1 MAWYHRLRN
10 TMRSERLSSEL
21 DRELEFHLAERTDEL
36 VAGGMAEEEARR
48 EARLRFGNPAVQK
61 ERTRDRDTLPW
72 LESLVADV
80 RYALRS
86 LRASPAFAGVAI
98 LSLGLAIGANT
109 AIFSLIDAVMLR
121 SLPVERPE
129 ELVRVT
135 TPARSGGLGEGGDN
149 FTNPLWE
156 ALRDRQDVFSGAFAT
171 ADERFDLAGGGESRP
186 VAGTWVSG
194 GYFPTLG
201 VRPAA
206 GRLLAPADDHRGC
219 PPVAVV
225 GHGFWESAYGGSPDA
240 VGKTLSLN
248 GHPFEIVGVAAAG
261 FSGVQVGRAAEVYV
275 PLCALP
281 IVQGGHDPLDERSRW
296 FLNVFGRRRPGMTTE
311 DAGRRLAALA
321 PAVFGATV
329 PEDWPTEAKARYRRT
344 MLAAVPAANGYSGVR
359 SQYQGALVALMAAV
373 GLVLLIG
380 CANVAN
386 LLLARA
392 SSRRHEV
399 AVRLA
404 IGAGRGRLVRQ
415 LLTESLLL
423 SLLGAAVGLLLAG
436 AATRMLARYLPMR
449 GEAAMRGEAVWLDL
463 SLDGR
468 VLAFTLLVATGTAVL
483 FGLVPAWRSAR
494 VDPRVAM
501 KANDRSIAEGHSR
514 FGVGKALVVGQIAL
528 SLVLVVG
535 AGLLLGTFRRLAT
548 LDPGFEPA
556 GVLLA
561 SVDMGSAGL
570 PEEELPRVKREIL
583 ERLRATPGV
592 ESASASVFTPLSGG
606 GWNGMVEVE
615 GYAPAGPRDAEVFF
629 NGVSDGFFRTLG
641 AALLAGR
648 DFGEGD
654 GAGSPPVAIVN
665 ESFMRKF
672 FHGANPVGRRVT
684 IKGLLTGDDELLQVV
699 GVVRDTKYRSM
710 REEREPLV
718 FRPLSQL
725 GGPDRPWLELE
736 LRGHGTAGSLVRTVT
751 AAVGEVN
758 GSFSIRYRTLE
769 AQLDAS
775 LARERLLAL
784 LSGLF
789 GGLAL
794 LLAVVGLYGTMA
806 YSVARRRNEIG
817 IRIALGA
824 GRTRVMR
831 LVLGEAG
838 RLVGAGLLLGG
849 AAALAATR
857 WVAPFL
863 FGLTPADPATWAVS
877 ALALAAA
884 SVAACALPAWRAARL
899 DPNAVLRAE

>member
-10 TMRSERLSSEL
+10 TVRSEGLSSEL
-21 DRELEFHLAERTDEL
+21 DRELEFHLAERADEL
-36 VAGGMAEEEARR
+36 VASGMSEEEARR

-61 ERTRDRDTLPW
+61 ERTRDRDVLPW

-86 LRASPAFAGVAI
+86 LRASPGFAGVAI

-135 TPARSGGLGEGGDN
+135 TPTRSGGLGEGGDN

-171 ADERFDLAGGGESRP
+171 AEERFDLAGGGPSRP
-186 VAGTWVSG
+186 VAGVWVSG
-194 GYFPTLG
+194 GFFSTLG

-206 GRLLAPADDHRGC
+206 GRLLAPADDVRGC
-219 PPVAVV
+219 APVAVV
-225 GHGFWESAYGGSPDA
+225 GHAFWRGAYGGSPDA
-240 VGKTLSLN
+240 VGRTLSLN
-248 GHPFEIVGVAAAG
+248 GHPFQIIGVAAEG
-261 FSGVQVGRAAEVYV
+261 FSGVQVGRAAEVFV
-275 PLCALP
+275 PLCAMP
-281 IVQGGHDPLDERSRW
+281 IVQGGHDALDERSRW
-296 FLNVFGRRRPGMTTE
+296 FLNVFGRLRPGTTPD

-329 PEDWPTEAKARYRRT
+329 PDDWPPEAKASYRRT
-344 MLAAVPAANGYSGVR
+344 LLAAVPAANGYSGVR
-359 SQYQGALVALMAAV
+359 GQYRDALVALMAAV
-373 GLVLLIG
+373 GLILLIG

-423 SLLGAAVGLLLAG
+423 SLLGAAVGLLLAV
-436 AATRMLARYLPMR
+436 AATRLLVRYLPLR
-449 GEAAMRGEAVWLDL
+449 GAPAMSGEAVWLDL
-463 SLDGR
+463 SLNGH
-468 VLAFTLLVATGTAVL
+468 VLAFTLAVATGTAVL

-494 VDPRVAM
+494 VDPRGAM
-501 KANDRSIAEGHSR
+501 KANGRSVVEGHSR
-514 FGVGKALVVGQIAL
+514 FGLGKALVVGQIAL
-528 SLVLVVG
+528 SLVLVVS

-561 SVDMGSAGL
+561 SLDMSGAGI
-570 PEEELPRVKREIL
+570 PEEALPRVKRQIL

-592 ESASASVFTPLSGG
+592 ESASASIFTPLSGG
-606 GWNGMVEVE
+606 GWNGVVEVE
-615 GYAPAGPRDAEVFF
+615 GYTPTGPLDAEVFF
-629 NGVSDGFFRTLG
+629 NGVSDGFFSTLR
-641 AALLAGR
+641 APLLAGR
-648 DFGEGD
+648 DFDERD
-654 GAGSPPVAIVN
+654 AAESPPVAIVN
-665 ESFMRKF
+665 ESFMKKF
-672 FHGANPVGRRVT
+672 FHGADPVGRRVAVEGFGGED
-684 IKGLLTGDDELLQVV
+684 IPLHVV
-699 GVVRDTKYRSM
+699 GVVRDTRYRSM
-710 REEREPLV
+710 REEEEPLV
-718 FRPLSQL
+718 FRPLGQA
-725 GGPDRPWLELE
+725 GGLDRPALEMA
-736 LRGHGTAGSLVRTVT
+736 LRGRGAAGSLTRAVT
-751 AAVGEVN
+751 RAVGEVN
-758 GSFSIRYRTLE
+758 GSISIRYRTLE
-769 AQLDAS
+769 AQMDAS
-775 LARERLLAL
+775 LARERLLAM
-784 LSGLF
+784 LSGIF

-824 GRTRVMR
+824 ARARVMR

-838 RLVGAGLLLGG
+838 RLLGAGLVLGG
-849 AAALAATR
+849 AAALATTR

-863 FGLTPADPATWAVS
+863 FGLAPTDPATWAVS
-877 ALALAAA
+877 ALALAAV
-884 SVAACALPAWRAARL
+884 SVTACALPAWRAARL

>member
-10 TMRSERLSSEL
+10 TVRSERLSSDL
-21 DRELEFHLAERTDEL
+21 DRELEFHLAERIDEL
-36 VAGGMAEEEARR
+36 VGSGMGEEEARR
-48 EARLRFGNPAVQK
+48 EARLRFGNPGVLK
-61 ERTRDRDTLPW
+61 ERTRERDVLPW
-72 LESLVADV
+72 LESLGADL

-86 LRASPAFAGVAI
+86 LRASPGFAAVAI

-121 SLPVERPE
+121 SLPVERPG

-186 VAGTWVSG
+186 VAGAWVSG
-194 GYFPTLG
+194 GYFSALG

-206 GRLLAPADDHRGC
+206 GRLLAPADDYRGC

-225 GHGFWESAYGGSPDA
+225 GHAFWRSAYGGSPDV
-240 VGKTLSLN
+240 VGRTLPLN

-275 PLCALP
+275 PLCAMP
-281 IVQGGHDPLDERSRW
+281 VVQGGHDRLDERSTW
-296 FLNVFGRRRPGMTTE
+296 FLYVFGRLRPGTTPE
-311 DAGRRLAALA
+311 AAGRRLAALA

-329 PEDWPTEAKARYRRT
+329 PEHWPAEAKEDYRRT
-344 MLAAVPAANGYSGVR
+344 TLAAVPAANGYSGVR
-359 SQYQGALVALMAAV
+359 SRYRDALVALMAAV

-423 SLLGAAVGLLLAG
+423 SLLGAAVGLLLAS
-436 AATRMLARYLPMR
+436 AATRLMARYMAL
-449 GEAAMRGEAVWLDL
+449 RGEAVWLDL
-463 SLDGR
+463 AIDGR

-483 FGLVPAWRSAR
+483 FGLGPAWRSAR
-494 VDPRVAM
+494 VDPRGAM
-501 KANDRSIAEGHSR
+501 KANDPGIVEGHSR

-548 LDPGFEPA
+548 LDPGFEPG

-561 SVDMGSAGL
+561 SVDMGGAGL
-570 PEEELPRVKREIL
+570 PEEGVPRVKREIL

-606 GWNGMVEVE
+606 GWNGVVEVE
-615 GYAPAGPRDAEVFF
+615 GYTPAGPRDAEVFF
-629 NGVSDGFFRTLG
+629 NGVSEGFFSTLG

-648 DFGEGD
+648 DFDEGD
-654 GAGSPPVAIVN
+654 AAESQPVAIVN
-665 ESFMRKF
+665 EAFVKKYFS
-672 FHGANPVGRRVT
+672 GANPVGRRVT
-684 IKGLLTGDDELLQVV
+684 VDGFTGDDEPLHVV
-699 GVVRDTKYRSM
+699 GVVRDTPYRSM
-710 REEREPLV
+710 RDAGEPLV
-718 FRPLSQL
+718 FVPLGQL
-725 GGPDRPWLELE
+725 DGPDRPWLELE
-736 LRGHGTAGSLVRTVT
+736 LRGRGTAGSLVRTVT
-751 AAVGEVN
+751 AAVGQVN

-769 AQLDAS
+769 AQMDAS
-775 LARERLLAL
+775 LARERLLAM

-817 IRIALGA
+817 IRLALGA
-824 GRTRVMR
+824 AGTRVMR
-831 LVLGEAG
+831 LVLGEG
-838 RLVGAGLLLGG
+838 VRLVGAGLLLGV

-857 WVAPFL
+857 RVAPFL

-877 ALALAAA
+877 ALALAAV

>member
-1 MAWYHRLRN
+1 MSWYHRLRN
-10 TMRSERLSSEL
+10 TLL
-21 DRELEFHLAERTDEL
+21 P
-36 VAGGMAEEEARR
+36 AG
-48 EARLRFGNPAVQK
+48 
-61 ERTRDRDTLPW
+61 

-80 RYALRS
+80 RYAMRS
-86 LRASPAFAGVAI
+86 LRGSPGFALVAI

-121 SLPVERPE
+121 SLPVSRPE

-135 TPARSGGLGEGGDN
+135 TPARSGGLGEGSDN

-156 ALRDRQDVFSGAFAT
+156 ALRDGQDVFAGAFAT
-171 ADERFDLAGGGESRP
+171 ADERFDLAGGGQSRP
-186 VAGTWVSG
+186 VAGAWVSG
-194 GYFPTLG
+194 GYFSTLG

-206 GRLLAPADDHRGC
+206 GRLVAPADDYRGC
-219 PPVAVV
+219 PPAVV
-225 GHGFWESAYGGSPDA
+225 ISDAFWRSAYGGSPDV
-240 VGKTLSLN
+240 VGRTLSLN
-248 GHPFEIVGVAAAG
+248 GHPFEIIGVAQAG

-275 PLCALP
+275 PLCTMP
-281 IVQGGHDPLDERSRW
+281 IVQGGNDSLNDRSTW
-296 FLNVFGRRRPGMTTE
+296 FLYVFGRRRPGMTTE
-311 DAGRRLAALA
+311 ETGQRLAALA
-321 PAVFGATV
+321 PAIFGATV
-329 PEDWPTEAKARYRRT
+329 PEDWPTEAKEDYRRT
-344 MLAAVPAANGYSGVR
+344 TLTAVPAANGYSGV
-359 SQYQGALVALMAAV
+359 SQYHEALVALMAAV

-423 SLLGAAVGLLLAG
+423 ALLGAAVGLLLAR
-436 AATRMLARYLPMR
+436 AATRLMVGYM
-449 GEAAMRGEAVWLDL
+449 AMRGEPVWLDL
-463 SLDGR
+463 SVDGR
-468 VLAFTLLVATGTAVL
+468 VLAFTLVVATGTAVL

-501 KANDRSIAEGHSR
+501 KAGERSIVEGHSR
-514 FGVGKALVVGQIAL
+514 FGIGKALVVGQIAL
-528 SLVLVVG
+528 SLVLVLG

-548 LDPGFEPA
+548 ADPGFEPA

-561 SVDMGSAGL
+561 SLDMSTAGI
-570 PEEELPRVKREIL
+570 PQEALPRVKREIL

-606 GWNGMVEVE
+606 GWNGDISVD
-615 GYAPAGPRDAEVFF
+615 GFTPRDPRDAEVFF
-629 NGVSDGFFRTLG
+629 NGVSDDFFSTLG

-648 DFGEGD
+648 DFDDGD
-654 GAGSPPVAIVN
+654 VAESLPVAIVN
-665 ESFMRKF
+665 ESFVKKF
-672 FHGANPVGRRVT
+672 FSGANPVGRRVT
-684 IKGLLTGDDELLQVV
+684 VKGYGGADDETLQVV

-710 REEREPLV
+710 REEEEPLV

-725 GGPDRPWLELE
+725 GGFERPVLDLE
-736 LRGHGTAGSLVRTVT
+736 LRGRGAASSLIRTVT
-751 AAVGEVN
+751 PAVGEVN
-758 GSFSIRYRTLE
+758 GSISIRYRTLE
-769 AQLDAS
+769 AQMDAS
-775 LARERLLAL
+775 LARERLLAM

-817 IRIALGA
+817 IRLALGA
-824 GRTRVMR
+824 ARTAVMR
-831 LVLGEAG
+831 LVLGETG
-838 RLVGAGLLLGG
+838 RLVLLGLLVGG
-849 AAALAATR
+849 AVAVVATR
-857 WVAPFL
+857 RVAPFL
-863 FGLTPADPATWAVS
+863 FGVTPSDPATWMTS
-877 ALALAAA
+877 ALILAVVSLLAGA
-884 SVAACALPAWRAARL
+884 IPAWRAARM

>member
-10 TMRSERLSSEL
+10 TMRPEGLSSEL
-21 DRELEFHLAERTDEL
+21 DRELEFHLAERVDEL
-36 VAGGMAEEEARR
+36 VAGGMTEEEARR

-61 ERTRDRDTLPW
+61 ERTRDRDILPW
-72 LESLVADV
+72 LESLAADV

-86 LRASPAFAGVAI
+86 LRASPGFAVVAI

-135 TPARSGGLGEGGDN
+135 TPARSGGVGEGGDN

-171 ADERFDLAGGGESRP
+171 ADERFDLAGGGVSRP
-186 VAGTWVSG
+186 VAGAWVSG
-194 GYFPTLG
+194 GYFSTLG

-206 GRLLAPADDHRGC
+206 GRLVAPADDYRGC

-225 GHGFWESAYGGSPDA
+225 GHGFWRGAYGGSPDV

-261 FSGVQVGRAAEVYV
+261 FSGVHVGRAAEVYV
-275 PLCALP
+275 PLCAMP
-281 IVQGGHDPLDERSRW
+281 IVQGGDDSLDERSTW
-296 FLNVFGRRRPGMTTE
+296 FLNVFGRRRPGMTTD

-329 PEDWPTEAKARYRRT
+329 PEDWPTEAKEGYRRT
-344 MLAAVPAANGYSGVR
+344 TLSAVPAANGYSDVR
-359 SQYQGALVALMAAV
+359 GRYQDALVALMAAV

-415 LLTESLLL
+415 FLTESLLL
-423 SLLGAAVGLLLAG
+423 SLLGAAVGLLLAA
-436 AATRMLARYLPMR
+436 AATRLLVRYVAMR
-449 GEAAMRGEAVWLDL
+449 GERGEAVWLDL

-468 VLAFTLLVATGTAVL
+468 VLAFTLLVATATAIL

-494 VDPRVAM
+494 VDPRGAM
-501 KANDRSIAEGHSR
+501 KANDRSIVEGHSR

-528 SLVLVVG
+528 SLVLVVS

-548 LDPGFEPA
+548 LDPGFEPG

-561 SVDMGSAGL
+561 SVDMGNAGI
-570 PEEELPRVKREIL
+570 PEEAVPRVKREIL
-583 ERLRATPGV
+583 ERVRAAPGV

-606 GWNGMVEVE
+606 GWNGMVEVD
-615 GYAPAGPRDAEVFF
+615 GYTPASPLDAEVFF
-629 NGVSDGFFRTLG
+629 NGVSDGFFATLG

-648 DFGEGD
+648 DFDEGD
-654 GAGSPPVAIVN
+654 GAESPPVAIVN
-665 ESFMRKF
+665 ESFMKKF

-684 IKGLLTGDDELLQVV
+684 IKGLFAGDDEVLQVV

-710 REEREPLV
+710 REEPEPLV
-718 FRPLSQL
+718 FRPLGQL
-725 GGPDRPWLELE
+725 GGPDRPSLELE
-736 LRGHGTAGSLVRTVT
+736 LRGRGAASALVRTVT
-751 AAVGEVN
+751 GAVGEVN

-769 AQLDAS
+769 SQMDAS
-775 LARERLLAL
+775 LARERMLAT

-794 LLAVVGLYGTMA
+794 LLAAVGLYGTMA

-824 GRTRVMR
+824 ARARVMR

-838 RLVGAGLLLGG
+838 RLLVAGLLLGG
-849 AAALAATR
+849 AGALVATR

-863 FGLTPADPATWAVS
+863 FGVAPSDPATWAIS
-877 ALALAAA
+877 ALALAAV

>member
-1 MAWYHRLRN
+1 M
-10 TMRSERLSSEL
+10 
-21 DRELEFHLAERTDEL
+21 
-36 VAGGMAEEEARR
+36 
-48 EARLRFGNPAVQK
+48 
-61 ERTRDRDTLPW
+61 
-72 LESLVADV
+72 
-80 RYALRS
+80 
-86 LRASPAFAGVAI
+86 
-98 LSLGLAIGANT
+98 
-109 AIFSLIDAVMLR
+109 
-121 SLPVERPE
+121 
-129 ELVRVT
+129 
-135 TPARSGGLGEGGDN
+135 SGG
-149 FTNPLWE
+149 FFQ
-156 ALRDRQDVFSGAFAT
+156 A
-171 ADERFDLAGGGESRP
+171 
-186 VAGTWVSG
+186 
-194 GYFPTLG
+194 LG

-206 GRLLAPADDHRGC
+206 GRLLAPADDVRGC
-219 PPVAVV
+219 APVAVV
-225 GHGFWESAYGGSPDA
+225 GHGFWKGAYGGSPDA
-240 VGKTLSLN
+240 VGRTLSLN

-275 PLCALP
+275 PLCAMP
-281 IVQGGHDPLDERSRW
+281 IVHGGHGSLDERSRW
-296 FLNVFGRRRPGMTTE
+296 FLNVFGRLRPGTTAE

-329 PEDWPTEAKARYRRT
+329 PEDWPTEAKARYRQT
-344 MLAAVPAANGYSGVR
+344 SLAAVPAANGYSAVR
-359 SQYQGALVALMAAV
+359 GQYRGALVALMAAV
-373 GLVLLIG
+373 GLVLFIG

-392 SSRRHEV
+392 SSRRHAV

-423 SLLGAAVGLLLAG
+423 SLLGAAVGLLLARV
-436 AATRMLARYLPMR
+436 ATRLMVRYLPMR

-494 VDPRVAM
+494 VDPRGAM
-501 KANDRSIAEGHSR
+501 KGGGRGIAEGHSR
-514 FGVGKALVVGQIAL
+514 FRLGKALVVGQIAL

-548 LDPGFEPA
+548 EDPGFEPA

-561 SVDMGSAGL
+561 SLDMGGAGI
-570 PEEELPRVKREIL
+570 PEEALPRVKREIL

-592 ESASASVFTPLSGG
+592 ESAGAALFTPLSGG
-606 GWNGMVEVE
+606 GWNGSVSVD
-615 GYAPAGPRDAEVFF
+615 GFTPGGPRDDEVFF
-629 NGVSDGFFRTLG
+629 NGVSDGFFSTLN
-641 AALLAGR
+641 ATLLAGR

-654 GAGSPPVAIVN
+654 AVQSPPVAIVN
-665 ESFMRKF
+665 ESFMKKF

-684 IKGLLTGDDELLQVV
+684 IKGRVTEEDVTLHVV

-718 FRPLSQL
+718 FQPLAQL
-725 GGPDRPWLELE
+725 GGPDRPALELA
-736 LRGHGTAGSLVRTVT
+736 LRGRGEAGSLTRTVT
-751 AAVGEVN
+751 RAVGEVN
-758 GSFSIRYRTLE
+758 GSISIRYRTLE
-769 AQLDAS
+769 AQMDAS
-775 LARERLLAL
+775 LARERLLAM
-784 LSGLF
+784 LSGIF

-806 YSVARRRNEIG
+806 YSVARRRSEIG

-824 GRTRVMR
+824 ARARVMR

-838 RLVGAGLLLGG
+838 RLVAAGLLLGG
-849 AAALAATR
+849 AAALATTR

-863 FGLTPADPATWAVS
+863 FGLAPTDPATWALS
-877 ALALAAA
+877 ALALAAV

>member
-10 TMRSERLSSEL
+10 TVRPDELSREL
-21 DRELEFHLAERTDEL
+21 DCELEFHLAERIDEL
-36 VAGGMAEEEARR
+36 VAGGMTEEAARR
-48 EARLRFGNPAVQK
+48 EARLAFGNPTVQK
-61 ERTRDRDTLPW
+61 ERTRDRDILPW

-86 LRASPAFAGVAI
+86 LRASPGFAAVAI

-109 AIFSLIDAVMLR
+109 AIFTLMDAVMLR
-121 SLPVERPE
+121 SLPVANPE

-135 TPARSGGLGEGGDN
+135 TPIRSGSLGEGGDN
-149 FTNPLWE
+149 FTNPIWE

-171 ADERFDLAGGGESRP
+171 AEERFDLAGGGESRP
-186 VAGTWVSG
+186 VAGAWVSG
-194 GYFPTLG
+194 GYFPALG

-206 GRLLAPADDHRGC
+206 GRLLSPADDVRGC
-219 PPVAVV
+219 APVAVIS
-225 GHGFWESAYGGSPDA
+225 HAFWRRTYGARSDA

-248 GHPFEIVGVAAAG
+248 GHPFEIIGVAAAG
-261 FSGVQVGRAAEVYV
+261 FSGMHVGRAAQVYV
-275 PLCALP
+275 PLCAMP
-281 IVQGGHDPLDERSRW
+281 IVQGGHHALDARSTW
-296 FLNVFGRRRPGMTTE
+296 FLYIFGRLRPGMTTD

-321 PAVFGATV
+321 PAIFRATV
-329 PEDWPTEAKARYRRT
+329 PEDWSTEAKEDYGRT
-344 MLAAVPAANGYSGVR
+344 TLTAVPAANGYSGVR
-359 SQYQGALVALMAAV
+359 SQYRDALVALMAAV

-423 SLLGAAVGLLLAG
+423 SILGAAAGLLLAG
-436 AATRMLARYLPMR
+436 AATRLMAR
-449 GEAAMRGEAVWLDL
+449 AMALRGEAVWLDL
-463 SLDGR
+463 SIDGR

-483 FGLVPAWRSAR
+483 FGLVPAWRSAQ
-494 VDPRVAM
+494 VDPRGAM
-501 KANDRSIAEGHSR
+501 KANDRSVAEGHSR
-514 FGVGKALVVGQIAL
+514 WSVGKMLVVGQIAL

-535 AGLLLGTFRRLAT
+535 AGLLLGTFRHLAT

-561 SVDMGSAGL
+561 SLDMGNAGI
-570 PEEELPRVKREIL
+570 PAEELPRVKREVL

-606 GWNGMVEVE
+606 GWNGEVQVD
-615 GYAPAGPRDAEVFF
+615 GYTPAGPRDAEVFF
-629 NGVSDGFFRTLG
+629 NGVSDAFFATLG
-641 AALLAGR
+641 ATLLAGR
-648 DFGEGD
+648 DFDGGD
-654 GAGSPPVAIVN
+654 GAQSQPVAIVN
-665 ESFMRKF
+665 ESFMKKF

-684 IKGLLTGDDELLQVV
+684 VKSPFPGEDDEPLQVV
-699 GVVRDTKYRSM
+699 GVVQDTKYRSM

-725 GGPDRPWLELE
+725 GGPDRPFLEVE
-736 LRGHGTAGSLVRTVT
+736 LRGRGAPASLMGAVT
-751 AAVGEVN
+751 GAVGEVN
-758 GSFSIRYRTLE
+758 GSISIRYETLE
-769 AQLDAS
+769 AQMDAS
-775 LARERLLAL
+775 LVRERLLAL

-794 LLAVVGLYGTMA
+794 LLATVGLYGTMA

-824 GRTRVMR
+824 GRTGVMR

-838 RLVGAGLLLGG
+838 RLVAAGLVLGG
-849 AAALAATR
+849 AAALVTTR
-857 WVAPFL
+857 WIAPFL
-863 FGLTPADPATWAVS
+863 FGLTPADPATWAMSV
-877 ALALAAA
+877 LALAAV

>member
-1 MAWYHRLRN
+1 M
-10 TMRSERLSSEL
+10 EV
-21 DRELEFHLAERTDEL
+21 HLAERVDEL
-36 VAGGMAEEEARR
+36 VARGTGEEEARR
-48 EARLRFGNPAVQK
+48 EARLRFGNPGVLK
-61 ERTRDRDTLPW
+61 ERTREWDVLPW
-72 LESLVADV
+72 LESLGADL

-86 LRASPAFAGVAI
+86 LRASPGFAAAAI

-109 AIFSLIDAVMLR
+109 AIFTLIDAVMLR

-156 ALRDRQDVFSGAFAT
+156 ALRDRQDVFAGAFAT

-186 VAGTWVSG
+186 VAGAWVSG
-194 GYFPTLG
+194 GYFSTLG

-206 GRLLAPADDHRGC
+206 GRLVAPADDYRGC

-225 GHGFWESAYGGSPDA
+225 GHAFWRSAYGGSPDA
-240 VGKTLSLN
+240 VGRTLSLN
-248 GHPFEIVGVAAAG
+248 GHPFEVIGVAAAG

-275 PLCALP
+275 PLCAMP
-281 IVQGGHDPLDERSRW
+281 IVQGGHDPLDERGTW
-296 FLNVFGRRRPGMTTE
+296 FLYIFGRLRPGTTAE

-329 PEDWPTEAKARYRRT
+329 PDDWPTEAREDYRRT
-344 MLAAVPAANGYSGVR
+344 TLAAVPAANGYSGVR
-359 SQYQGALVALMAAV
+359 SQYRDALVALMAAV

-436 AATRMLARYLPMR
+436 AATRLLGRYLPMR
-449 GEAAMRGEAVWLDL
+449 GEAAVRGEAVWLDL
-463 SLDGR
+463 SVDGR

-494 VDPRVAM
+494 VDPRGAM
-501 KANDRSIAEGHSR
+501 KSSDRSVVEGHSG

-535 AGLLLGTFRRLAT
+535 AGLLLGTFRHLAA
-548 LDPGFEPA
+548 LDPGFEPG

-561 SVDMGSAGL
+561 SVDMDNAGI
-570 PEEELPRVKREIL
+570 PEEGIPRVKREIL

-606 GWNGMVEVE
+606 GWNGTVEVE
-615 GYAPAGPRDAEVFF
+615 GYTPTGPRDAEVFF
-629 NGVSDGFFRTLG
+629 NGVSDGFFATLD

-648 DFGEGD
+648 DFGRGD
-654 GAGSPPVAIVN
+654 VAQSQPVAIVN
-665 ESFMRKF
+665 EAFVEKF
-672 FHGANPVGRRVT
+672 FAGANPVGRRVT
-684 IKGLLTGDDELLQVV
+684 IEGRMTGDGDRTLHVV
-699 GVVRDTKYRSM
+699 GVVRDTPYRSM
-710 REEREPLV
+710 RDAGEPLV
-718 FRPLSQL
+718 FVPLGQL
-725 GGPDRPWLELE
+725 DGPDRPWLELE
-736 LRGHGTAGSLVRTVT
+736 LRGRGTAGSLARTVT
-751 AAVGEVN
+751 AALGQVN

-769 AQLDAS
+769 AQMDAS
-775 LARERLLAL
+775 LARERLLAM
-784 LSGLF
+784 LSSLF

-824 GRTRVMR
+824 AGARVMR
-831 LVLGEAG
+831 LVLGEGAW
-838 RLVGAGLLLGG
+838 LVGTGLLLGG
-849 AAALAATR
+849 AVALAATR

-863 FGLTPADPATWAVS
+863 FGVAPADPATWAVS
-877 ALALAAA
+877 ALALAAV

>member
-1 MAWYHRLRN
+1 MAWYRRLRN
-10 TMRSERLSSEL
+10 TVRSERLTGEV

-36 VAGGMAEEEARR
+36 VAGGMSEAEARR
-48 EARLRFGNPAVQK
+48 EARLRFGNPAVQR
-61 ERTRDRDTLPW
+61 ERVRDREILPW

-86 LRASPAFAGVAI
+86 LRGSPGFALVAI

-121 SLPVERPE
+121 SLPVSRPE

-135 TPARSGGLGEGGDN
+135 TPARAGGLGEGSDN

-171 ADERFDLAGGGESRP
+171 ADEHFDLAGGGESRP
-186 VAGTWVSG
+186 VAGAWVSG
-194 GYFPTLG
+194 GYFSTLG

-206 GRLLAPADDHRGC
+206 GRLVAPADDYRGC
-219 PPVAVV
+219 PAVV
-225 GHGFWESAYGGSPDA
+225 ALSYGFWRSAYGGSPDA
-240 VGKTLSLN
+240 VGRTLSLN
-248 GHPFEIVGVAAAG
+248 GHPFEIIGVAAAG
-261 FSGVQVGRAAEVYV
+261 FSGMQVGRATDVYV
-275 PLCALP
+275 PLCAMP
-281 IVQGGHDPLDERSRW
+281 IVQGGHDSLDDRGNW
-296 FLNVFGRRRPGMTTE
+296 FLYVFGRVRPGVTTE

-321 PAVFGATV
+321 PALFGATV
-329 PEDWPTEAKARYRRT
+329 PEAWPTEAKADYRRT
-344 MLAAVPAANGYSGVR
+344 TLTAVPAGTGYSDVR
-359 SQYQGALVALMAAV
+359 SRYRDALVALMAAV

-423 SLLGAAVGLLLAG
+423 SLLGAAVGLLLAS
-436 AATRMLARYLPMR
+436 AATRVMVRYMTTRGPAR
-449 GEAAMRGEAVWLDL
+449 GGTVWLDL
-463 SLDGR
+463 SLDGH
-468 VLAFTLLVATGTAVL
+468 VLAFTLAVATGTAVL

-494 VDPRVAM
+494 VDPKAAM
-501 KANDRSIAEGHSR
+501 KSGERSIVEGQSR

-535 AGLLLGTFRRLAT
+535 AGLLLGTFRHLAT
-548 LDPGFEPA
+548 QDPGFEPR

-561 SVDMGSAGL
+561 SVAMGNAGI
-570 PEEELPRVKREIL
+570 PEEELPHVKREIL

-592 ESASASVFTPLSGG
+592 ESASVSAFTPLSGVRI
-606 GWNGMVEVE
+606 NSDVEVE
-615 GYAPAGPRDAEVFF
+615 GYTPTDPRDASVFF
-629 NGVSDGFFRTLG
+629 NAVSGGFFSTLNT
-641 AALLAGR
+641 ALLAGR
-648 DFGEGD
+648 DFGDGD
-654 GAGSPPVAIVN
+654 VAESEPVAIVN
-665 ESFMRKF
+665 ESFMKKF
-672 FHGANPVGRRVT
+672 FHGANPIGRQVT
-684 IKGLLTGDDELLQVV
+684 IKGRSTAAEDRRLRVV
-699 GVVRDTKYRSM
+699 GVVRDMAYYSM
-710 REEREPLV
+710 RDVGEPLV
-718 FRPLSQL
+718 FLSLSQL
-725 GGPDRPWLELE
+725 GGVDQPSLDLE
-736 LRGHGTAGSLVRTVT
+736 LRGRGAAESLIRTVT

-758 GSFSIRYRTLE
+758 GSFSIRYETLE
-769 AQLDAS
+769 AQMDAS
-775 LARERLLAL
+775 LARERLLAM
-784 LSGLF
+784 LSGVF

-794 LLAVVGLYGTMA
+794 LLAVVGLYGTMS

-824 GRTRVMR
+824 ARARVMR

-849 AAALAATR
+849 AAALATTR
-857 WVAPFL
+857 WIAPFL
-863 FGLTPADPATWAVS
+863 FGLTPADPATWALS
-877 ALALAAA
+877 ALALAAV

>member
-1 MAWYHRLRN
+1 MTWYHRL
-10 TMRSERLSSEL
+10 
-21 DRELEFHLAERTDEL
+21 
-36 VAGGMAEEEARR
+36 RR
-48 EARLRFGNPAVQK
+48 EARLRLGNPAVQK
-61 ERTRDRDTLPW
+61 ERARDRDILPW
-72 LESLVADV
+72 LESLMADV

-86 LRASPAFAGVAI
+86 LRASPGFALVAL

-121 SLPVERPE
+121 SLPVSRPE

-135 TPARSGGLGEGGDN
+135 TPARSGGLGEGSDN

-156 ALRDRQDVFSGAFAT
+156 ELWDRQDVLSGAFAT
-171 ADERFDLAGGGESRP
+171 ADERFDLAGGGESRA
-186 VAGTWVSG
+186 VAGAWVSG
-194 GYFPTLG
+194 GYFSTLG

-206 GRLLAPADDHRGC
+206 GRLVAPADDYRGC

-225 GHGFWESAYGGSPDA
+225 SNAFWRSAFGGSPDA
-240 VGKTLSLN
+240 VGRTLSLN

-275 PLCALP
+275 PLCTMP
-281 IVQGGHDPLDERSRW
+281 IVQGGHDSLDDRSTW
-296 FLNVFGRRRPGMTTE
+296 FLYIFGRRRPGMTTE

-321 PAVFGATV
+321 PAIFGATV
-329 PEDWPTEAKARYRRT
+329 PEDWPTEAKEDYRRT
-344 MLAAVPAANGYSGVR
+344 TLTAVPAANGYSGVR
-359 SQYQGALVALMAAV
+359 SQYRDALVALMAAV

-423 SLLGAAVGLLLAG
+423 SLLGAAVGLLLASAG
-436 AATRMLARYLPMR
+436 MRLLVRYVVMR
-449 GEAAMRGEAVWLDL
+449 GERGEAVWLDL
-463 SLDGR
+463 SVDGR
-468 VLAFTLLVATGTAVL
+468 VLAFTLVVATGTAVL
-483 FGLVPAWRSAR
+483 FGVVPAWRSAR
-494 VDPRVAM
+494 VDPRAAM
-501 KANDRSIAEGHSR
+501 KAGERSIVEGHSR
-514 FGVGKALVVGQIAL
+514 FGFGKALVVGQIAL

-561 SVDMGSAGL
+561 SVEMGSAAI

-583 ERLRATPGV
+583 ERVRATPGV
-592 ESASASVFTPLSGG
+592 EAASASAFTPLSGG
-606 GWNGMVEVE
+606 GWNGDISVD
-615 GYAPAGPRDAEVFF
+615 GFTPSGPRDHEVFF
-629 NGVSDGFFRTLG
+629 NGVSDGFFSTLG

-654 GAGSPPVAIVN
+654 VAESLPVGIVN
-665 ESFMRKF
+665 ESFMKKF
-672 FHGANPVGRRVT
+672 FHGANPIGRRVT
-684 IKGLLTGDDELLQVV
+684 IEGFAGDDDKPLQVV
-699 GVVRDTKYRSM
+699 GVVRDTPYRSM
-710 REEREPLV
+710 RDRGEPLV

-725 GGPDRPWLELE
+725 GGPDRPSLELE
-736 LRGHGTAGSLVRTVT
+736 LRSRGAASSLIRTVSG
-751 AAVGEVN
+751 AVGEVN

-769 AQLDAS
+769 AQMDAS
-775 LARERLLAL
+775 LARERLLAM

-824 GRTRVMR
+824 ARTRVMR
-831 LVLGEAG
+831 MVLGEAG

-849 AAALAATR
+849 AVALATTR

-863 FGLTPADPATWAVS
+863 FGVAPSDPATWAIS
-877 ALALAAA
+877 ALALAAVSA
-884 SVAACALPAWRAARL
+884 TACALPAWRAARL
-899 DPNAVLRAE
+899 DANAVLRAE

>member
-1 MAWYHRLRN
+1 
-10 TMRSERLSSEL
+10 MRS
-21 DRELEFHLAERTDEL
+21 
-36 VAGGMAEEEARR
+36 
-48 EARLRFGNPAVQK
+48 
-61 ERTRDRDTLPW
+61 W
-72 LESLVADV
+72 LESLMTDV

-86 LRASPAFAGVAI
+86 LRGSPGFAVVAI

-121 SLPVERPE
+121 SLPVTRPE

-135 TPARSGGLGEGGDN
+135 TPARSGSLGEGSDI

-156 ALRDRQDVFSGAFAT
+156 ALRDHQDVFSDAFAT
-171 ADERFDLAGGGESRP
+171 ADQRFDLGAGGQSRP
-186 VAGTWVSG
+186 VSGAWVSG
-194 GYFPTLG
+194 GYFSTLG
-201 VRPAA
+201 VGPAA
-206 GRLLAPADDHRGC
+206 GRLLAPADDYRGC

-225 GHGFWESAYGGSPDA
+225 GHDFWRIAYAGRPEV
-240 VGKTLSLN
+240 VGRTVSLN
-248 GHPFEIVGVAAAG
+248 GQPFEIVGVAAAG
-261 FSGVQVGRAAEVYV
+261 FSGVQVGRATEVYV
-275 PLCALP
+275 PLCTMP
-281 IVQGGHDPLDERSRW
+281 IVQGGDDWLDERSTW
-296 FLNVFGRRRPGMTTE
+296 FLYVFGRRRPGTTTE

-321 PAVFGATV
+321 PAIFGATI
-329 PEDWPTEAKARYRRT
+329 PEDLPTEAKEDYRRT
-344 MLAAVPAANGYSGVR
+344 TLTAVPAANGYSGV
-359 SQYQGALVALMAAV
+359 SQYHDALVALMAAV

-404 IGAGRGRLVRQ
+404 IGARPGRLVRQ

-436 AATRMLARYLPMR
+436 AATRLLMRYVAIR
-449 GEAAMRGEAVWLDL
+449 GQGGEPVWLDL
-463 SLDGR
+463 SINGR
-468 VLAFTLLVATGTAVL
+468 VLAFTLLVATATAIL

-494 VDPRVAM
+494 GDPRAAM
-501 KANDRSIAEGHSR
+501 KANERSIVEGHSR
-514 FGVGKALVVGQIAL
+514 FGIGKALVVGQIAL

-548 LDPGFEPA
+548 LDPGFEPR
-556 GVLLA
+556 GVLLV
-561 SVDMGSAGL
+561 SVDMSNAGM
-570 PEEELPRVKREIL
+570 PEEEIPRVKREVL

-606 GWNGMVEVE
+606 GWNGDVHVD
-615 GYAPAGPRDAEVFF
+615 GFTPSGPRDAEVFF
-629 NGVSDGFFRTLG
+629 NGVTDGFFSTLG
-641 AALLAGR
+641 ASLLAGR
-648 DFGEGD
+648 EFDAGD
-654 GAGSPPVAIVN
+654 VAESQPVAIVN
-665 ESFMRKF
+665 EAFVRKF
-672 FHGANPVGRRVT
+672 FHGTNPVGQRVT
-684 IKGLLTGDDELLQVV
+684 IKGLNVDANESLQVV
-699 GVVRDTKYRSM
+699 GVVRDTPYRSM
-710 REEREPLV
+710 RDKGEPLV

-725 GGPDRPWLELE
+725 GGPGRPSLELE
-736 LRGHGTAGSLVRTVT
+736 LRGRGAGSSLIRTVT
-751 AAVGEVN
+751 GAVGEVN
-758 GSFSIRYRTLE
+758 GSFSISYRTLE

-775 LARERLLAL
+775 LARERLLAT

-824 GRTRVMR
+824 ARMRVMR

-838 RLVGAGLLLGG
+838 WLVGAGLLLGG
-849 AAALAATR
+849 AVALATTR

-863 FGLTPADPATWAVS
+863 FGLAPSDPTTWAIS
-877 ALALAAA
+877 ALALAAV
-884 SVAACALPAWRAARL
+884 SMTACAVPAWRAARL
-899 DPNAVLRAE
+899 DANAVLRAE